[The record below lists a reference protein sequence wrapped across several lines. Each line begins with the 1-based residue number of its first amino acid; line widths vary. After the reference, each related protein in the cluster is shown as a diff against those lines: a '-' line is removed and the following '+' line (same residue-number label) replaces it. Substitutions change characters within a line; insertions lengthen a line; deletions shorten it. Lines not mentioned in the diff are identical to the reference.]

1 MLELLWL
8 LLPVAAFSG
17 WVIGRR
23 ERTSPPRDDDREF
36 SSDYFQGINYL
47 LNEEPDKAI
56 EVFTRMVEVD
66 SDTVETH
73 LALGNLFRRR
83 GEVDRAIR
91 IHQNLIARPSL
102 SPSQRGY
109 ALLELGEDYM
119 RAGLF
124 DRAESLFNEAVD
136 LDMHAGAALE
146 NLLDIYQQ
154 EKEWEQAVK
163 AGQQLEQRT
172 GRAMGATIAQFI
184 CEQAEDALS
193 REAVAE
199 ARQHIRRA
207 LQVDPNCV
215 RASMLLGDLER
226 REGNYR
232 AALKAYQRVK
242 HQDIAYMPEVLER
255 LVHCYRGLGQTGE
268 AVRYLRRVQRE
279 YRAVSI
285 TIVLT
290 DLIQEQDGDKAAM
303 DFISAQLRER
313 PSIRGLK
320 RLIELNVSDSD
331 PDQRRQRDLQVL
343 RELFDAL
350 LRERPGYLCRSC
362 GFSGKALHWQCPSCK
377 AWATIKPVK
386 GLEGE

>member
-1 MLELLWL
+1 MFELLWL
-8 LLPVAAFSG
+8 LLPVAALSG

-23 ERTSPPRDDDREF
+23 ERTVPGKDEGRGF

-136 LDMHAGAALE
+136 LDMHAAAALE
-146 NLLDIYQQ
+146 HLLDIYQQ
-154 EKEWEQAVK
+154 EKEWEQAVA

-172 GRAMGATIAQFI
+172 GRPMGPIIAQFI
-184 CEQAEDALS
+184 CEQAEDRVG
-193 REAVAE
+193 REDIAE
-199 ARQHIRRA
+199 ARQLIRRA
-207 LQVDPNCV
+207 LQVDPNSV
-215 RASMLLGDLER
+215 RASLLLGDLER
-226 REGNYR
+226 RQGNYR
-232 AALKAYQRVK
+232 AALKAYQRIK
-242 HQDIAYMPEVLER
+242 HQDVEYMPEVLER
-255 LVHCYRGLGQTGE
+255 LIHCYRGLGQTGE
-268 AVRYLRRVQRE
+268 AIRYLRRVQQE

-285 TIVLT
+285 TVALT
-290 DLIQEQDGDKAAM
+290 DLIREQEGDQAAM
-303 DFISAQLRER
+303 DFLAGQLRER

-320 RLIELNVSDSD
+320 RLIELNVSESD
-331 PDQRRQRDLQVL
+331 PDERRQRDLQVL

>member
-8 LLPVAAFSG
+8 LLPVAALSG
-17 WVIGRR
+17 WIIGRR
-23 ERTSPPRDDDREF
+23 EPAGLRREDPRAL

-102 SPSQRGY
+102 SPTQRGY

-136 LDMHAGAALE
+136 LDMHAAAALE

-154 EKEWEQAVK
+154 EKEWERAVE

-172 GRAMGATIAQFI
+172 GRPMGATVAQFL
-184 CEQAEDALS
+184 CEQAEEHLATDDMA
-193 REAVAE
+193 R
-199 ARQHIRRA
+199 ARQLIRRA
-207 LQVDPNCV
+207 LRADPNCV
-215 RASMLLGDLER
+215 RASIALGDLER
-226 REGNYR
+226 RQGNHR
-232 AALKAYQRVK
+232 AALKAYHRVK
-242 HQDIAYMPEVLER
+242 HQDVEYMPEVLER
-255 LVHCYRGLGQTGE
+255 LVDCYRELGQSGE
-268 AVRYLRRVQRE
+268 AIRYLRRVVRE

-285 TIVLT
+285 TIVLA
-290 DLIQEQDGDKAAM
+290 DLIRAQEGDAAAI
-303 DFISAQLRER
+303 DFIAEQLRER

-320 RLIELNVSDSD
+320 RLIELNMSEND
-331 PDQRRQRDLQVL
+331 PDRRRQRDLQVL
-343 RELFDAL
+343 LELFDAL
-350 LRERPGYLCRSC
+350 LRERPAYLCRSC
-362 GFSGKALHWQCPSCK
+362 GFAGKALHWQCPSCK

-386 GLEGE
+386 GVEGE